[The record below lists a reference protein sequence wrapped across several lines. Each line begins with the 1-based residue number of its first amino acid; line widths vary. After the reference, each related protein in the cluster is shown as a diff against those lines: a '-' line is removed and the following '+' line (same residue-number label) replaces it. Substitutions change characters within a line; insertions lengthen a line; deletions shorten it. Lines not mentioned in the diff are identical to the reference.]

1 MPEKKNI
8 CLTINSLSPGG
19 AEKQCLLLAK
29 ALKPY
34 HNPIV
39 VILKPRPVYKKHL
52 KVIEVEGLNHIF
64 LAQNTVKRAFEFT
77 SFLRKRNIDI
87 IFSFLPMD
95 TIWGGICGR
104 AAGVPYV
111 FGGIRSSYLPWFK
124 SSMLRIIHNSLLN
137 YTIANNYAAYN
148 SAIDFGFKNKIMV
161 IPNGIKIRPLHQ
173 RKKID
178 SKAITIISVG
188 RLVKSKAYET
198 SIRCIAELKKILK
211 NKQKVIYKIVG
222 LGPELASI
230 VANIEKYGVKEDV
243 EIITDASNV
252 YSLLESSDIY
262 LSATTFEGI
271 SNAIMEAMN
280 CGLPLVVT
288 DAGDN
293 SLLVRNGHNGFLTAI
308 NDYKDMAGHL
318 YNLIENPLMRDQ
330 MGLESYK
337 HLVKNFSYT
346 AFQDKYLKLIAHI
359 GSIQI
364 HNGDPLLP
372 NWNSLK
378 ME

>member
-34 HNPIV
+34 HNPFV

-64 LAQNTVKRAFEFT
+64 LAHNPIKRAFEFT
-77 SFLRKRNIDI
+77 SFLRKKNIDI

-124 SSMLRIIHNSLLN
+124 SSMLRVIHNSLLN

-161 IPNGIKIRPLHQ
+161 IPNGIKIRPLPE
-173 RKKID
+173 RKKRD
-178 SKAITIISVG
+178 GKTITIISVG

-198 SIRCIAELKKILK
+198 SIKCIAELKKIL
-211 NKQKVIYKIVG
+211 NNNQKVIYKIVG
-222 LGPELASI
+222 QGPELANI
-230 VANIEKYGVKEDV
+230 VATIEKYDLNGQV

-252 YSLLESSDIY
+252 YSLLEASDIY
-262 LSATTFEGI
+262 LSTTTFEGI
-271 SNAIMEAMN
+271 SNALMEAMN
-280 CGLPLVVT
+280 CGLPMVVT

-293 SLLVRNGHNGFLTAI
+293 SLLVRNGHNGILTAI
-308 NDYKDMAGHL
+308 DDFKDMARQLNH
-318 YNLIENPLMRDQ
+318 LIENPSMRDQ
-330 MGLESYK
+330 MGLESYR

-346 AFQDKYLKLIAHI
+346 AFQDKYLKLITHM

-364 HNGDPLLP
+364 HNGDPMLP